1 MRRRWWAAGLLGGAA
16 VGSWWLLPALTGVE
30 AAGVEMAQVT
40 RGEFVERLVV
50 RGEVQAQRSVLLTA
64 PSDAGDLRI
73 VELAA
78 NGAAVKAGDVVIGF
92 DRSSL
97 TTKLQEKSSALRE
110 AEAEIAKAYAE
121 GRITLEEYTT
131 ARLTAEYDVER
142 ARLDVRAGE
151 LSSRYDERKAQLSL
165 SDAQQ
170 KLVESETTVDTGQQ
184 VTKATVRGLAG
195 KQERAEA
202 EVARTSRGV
211 AALSVRAPS
220 DGVLVVLD
228 NWRASQMGQGA
239 RPFQVGD
246 SAWPGAQV
254 AELPD
259 LSSARMVTTV
269 DEVDRSRL
277 AAGQQASLTIDA
289 IAGKELAGRID
300 RISTLAKMDMST
312 WPPKRGFEVVVGF
325 DDVDERL
332 RPGMSANA
340 RVVLARVP
348 DQILVPAR
356 AVFVRDGQTVAY
368 VRNGRQ
374 FERRVLAVAHRS
386 EDVVAVS
393 SGVAPGEQVAL
404 VEPAPDL
411 VETR

>member
-1 MRRRWWAAGLLGGAA
+1 MKRRWWAAAGLVCVVVAG
-16 VGSWWLLPALTGVE
+16 WWALTRLTGVE
-30 AAGVEMAQVT
+30 AAVETAEVT

-73 VELAA
+73 VELAP
-78 NGAAVKAGDVVIGF
+78 NGTAVKAGDVVIGF
-92 DRSSL
+92 DRTTL
-97 TTKLQEKSSALRE
+97 TTRLQEKSSALRE
-110 AEAEIAKAYAE
+110 AEAEIARAFAE
-121 GRITLEEYTT
+121 GRISLEEYTT

-165 SDAQQ
+165 SDAEQ
-170 KLVESETTVDTGQQ
+170 KLVESDTTVDTGRE
-184 VTKATVRGLAG
+184 VTAATVRGLEG
-195 KQERAEA
+195 KQARAEA
-202 EVARTSRGV
+202 EVSRTSRGV

-228 NWRASQMGQGA
+228 NWRASQMGTGA

-246 SAWPGAQV
+246 SAWPGAQI

-277 AAGQQASLTIDA
+277 AVGQEASLTIDA
-289 IAGKELAGRID
+289 IAGRPLDGRIE

-312 WPPKRGFEVVVGF
+312 WPPKRGFEVVVAL
-325 DDVDERL
+325 DEVDERL

-348 DQILVPAR
+348 DQVLIPAR
-356 AVFVRDGQTVAY
+356 AVFVRDGATVAF
-368 VRNGRQ
+368 VRRGRT
-374 FERRVLAVAHRS
+374 FERRVLTVAHRS
-386 EDVVAVS
+386 DEMVAVED
-393 SGVAPGEQVAL
+393 GLTPGEQVAL
-404 VEPAPDL
+404 AEPSADL
-411 VETR
+411 VVTR